1 MARTQL
7 YTIKMTEAQI
17 EALLDACAI
26 ADEVTK
32 GQERTRGQAASDRAR
47 ANAALT
53 LDKALGA
60 W

>member
-1 MARTQL
+1 MGRTKL

-17 EALLDACAI
+17 EALLDACTL

-32 GQERTRGQAASDRAR
+32 GQNRTRSQAAIDRAR
-47 ANAALT
+47 ANAALA